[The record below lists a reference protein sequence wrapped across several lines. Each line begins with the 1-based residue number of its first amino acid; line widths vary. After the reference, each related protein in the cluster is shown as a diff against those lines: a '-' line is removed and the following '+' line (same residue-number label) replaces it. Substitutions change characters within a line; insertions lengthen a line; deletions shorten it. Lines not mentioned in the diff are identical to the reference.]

1 MSISEIQFIRM
12 LENQASAYF
21 TCMKKKE
28 PINDFIKSIF
38 YLALYFVFITITA
51 IKMIDFSKDD
61 GVLNMIL
68 YHDMIA

>member
-1 MSISEIQFIRM
+1 MI
-12 LENQASAYF
+12 
-21 TCMKKKE
+21 MKKKE

-61 GVLNMIL
+61 DV
-68 YHDMIA
+68 

>member
-1 MSISEIQFIRM
+1 MSIFEIRFIRM
-12 LENQASAYF
+12 LENRASAYF

-68 YHDMIA
+68 YHDIIA